1 MLDGYA
7 RISADD
13 RSVEAPLA
21 VLTAAAVTVVRDV
34 ASGATTDRAQ
44 LRHGHCQLHAT
55 IETFVQEQE
64 EQGLIGTFMHP

>member
-7 RISADD
+7 RITTDD

-21 VLTAAAVTVVRDV
+21 VLTAAAVTVVCDV

-44 LRHGHCQLHAT
+44 WRHGHGQLHAT
-55 IETFVQEQE
+55 IETFVQVQE
-64 EQGLIGTFMHP
+64 EQCLVGTFMHP